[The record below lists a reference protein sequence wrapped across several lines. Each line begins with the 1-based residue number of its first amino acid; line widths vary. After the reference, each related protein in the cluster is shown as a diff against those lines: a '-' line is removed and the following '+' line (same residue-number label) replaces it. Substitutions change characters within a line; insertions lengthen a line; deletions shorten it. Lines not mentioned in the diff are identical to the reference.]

1 MQKVN
6 TLVVIPHYWMDN
18 AYHDTVVGV
27 DAEVHSNYGH
37 FEIIVKKMSFVGYQ
51 AFRIKPE
58 CIHDLMELIDQKVID
73 ALVNSKLNTAES
85 YEYE

>member
-1 MQKVN
+1 MQKVY
-6 TLVVIPHYWMDN
+6 TLVVVPHWWMDK
-18 AYHDTVVGV
+18 AYHDTVIGV
-27 DAEVHSNYGH
+27 EAEVRNDYGH
-37 FEIIVKKMSFVGYQ
+37 HEIIVKKMSFVGYQ

-73 ALVNSKLNTAES
+73 MLVNSKLNTAES

>member
-6 TLVVIPHYWMDN
+6 TLVVVPHWWMDK

-27 DAEVHSNYGH
+27 EAEVHSNYGH

-58 CIHDLMELIDQKVID
+58 CVHDLMELIDQKVLD
-73 ALVNSKLNTAES
+73 YYVNSKLNVAEMS
-85 YEYE
+85 GDE

>member
-6 TLVVIPHYWMDN
+6 TLVVVPHWWMDK

-27 DAEVHSNYGH
+27 EAEVRNDYGH
-37 FEIIVKKMSFVGYQ
+37 HEIIVKKLSFVGYQ

-58 CIHDLMELIDQKVID
+58 CVHDLMELIDQKVLD
-73 ALVNSKLNTAES
+73 YYVNAKLNVAEMAGD
-85 YEYE
+85 E